1 MEFRGMTD
9 ITFLDGGLGQE
20 INNRST
26 QDSAHPLW
34 SVKVMFEEPDIVI
47 ATHKDFIR
55 AGARVITMNNYTA
68 TIPRMT
74 RHGFGDQFHAAHQL
88 AAELV
93 NKAIHQAQT
102 EFDQEIDVNI
112 AGCLP
117 PIAASYVASA
127 ALNYDDSYDQY
138 SQLIEIQAQHVD
150 VFLAETISNIT
161 EAKAA
166 LAALKAAGQKC
177 FIGLTLSDNL
187 SNSLRSGESLE
198 TAIDQLGSEGVD
210 GLCVNCS
217 FPEAV
222 DTALPLLAASGLR
235 FGGYANGFTS
245 IEGLVPGTTV
255 DNLEARQD
263 LPPAAYARHA
273 LGWAEAGATIIGGCC
288 EISPEHIAFL
298 HKSLCDAGYNP
309 AKLV

>member
-1 MEFRGMTD
+1 MTD

-177 FIGLTLSDNL
+177 FIGLTLSDDL
-187 SNSLRSGESLE
+187 SNSLRSGESLGNS
-198 TAIDQLGSEGVD
+198 TAPIPVHSSGRAV
-210 GLCVNCS
+210 
-217 FPEAV
+217 FPFIIS
-222 DTALPLLAASGLR
+222 AA
-235 FGGYANGFTS
+235 
-245 IEGLVPGTTV
+245 
-255 DNLEARQD
+255 
-263 LPPAAYARHA
+263 
-273 LGWAEAGATIIGGCC
+273 
-288 EISPEHIAFL
+288 
-298 HKSLCDAGYNP
+298 
-309 AKLV
+309 

>member
-1 MEFRGMTD
+1 MTD

-177 FIGLTLSDNL
+177 FIGLTLSDDL

-198 TAIDQLGSEGVD
+198 AAIDQLGSEGVD

-222 DTALPLLAASGLR
+222 DIALPLLAASGLR

-245 IEGLVPGTTV
+245 IEGLAPGTTV

-288 EISPEHIAFL
+288 EISPGHIAFL